1 MRISTKHIILAFST
15 LIASQQAAA
24 HYPILDCVFTT
35 DVASSADIVRCEASF
50 SDRSKAPNVIME
62 VFSEDDE
69 VLSKGHTDETAMYQF
84 DRPEGAFFVIMDAGP
99 GHVLEISD
107 EDVFETAGE

>member
-1 MRISTKHIILAFST
+1 MRISIKQIILAFSS
-15 LIASQQAAA
+15 LMACQQAAA

>member
-1 MRISTKHIILAFST
+1 MKPTIKTLAT
-15 LIASQQAAA
+15 LITMLTVSSVSYG
-24 HYPILDCVFTT
+24 HYPLLDCQYTT
-35 DVASSADIVRCEASF
+35 DQQTESEVVLCEAGF
-50 SDRSKAPNVIME
+50 SDRSKAPNVVME

-69 VLSKGHTDETAMYQF
+69 VLAQGHTDDKAMYQF

-107 EDVFETAGE
+107 EDIIE

>member
-24 HYPILDCVFTT
+24 HYPILDCVFSTDTT
-35 DVASSADIVRCEASF
+35 TRVDIVRCEASF

-107 EDVFETAGE
+107 EDVFEKAGE